1 MSLPV
6 SHGLYELIT
15 IMAGY
20 FWASGKY
27 ARQVEELIK
36 QWSLPHFSF
45 GREDR
50 GGEGEVGRSGAP
62 RRLIRAERP
71 SLQSNEERKREYC
84 DGTKTLADSRNLPA
98 ANKLTR
104 D

>member
-6 SHGLYELIT
+6 SDWLPHGL
-15 IMAGY
+15 AGY

-27 ARQVEELIK
+27 ATQLEELIK

-50 GGEGEVGRSGAP
+50 GGGV
-62 RRLIRAERP
+62 
-71 SLQSNEERKREYC
+71 RKLV
-84 DGTKTLADSRNLPA
+84 DQVPQGG
-98 ANKLTR
+98 
-104 D
+104 